1 LLLDARKANSLLFCD
16 GFQILR
22 PRWPTLYAARK
33 RRLDPT
39 IGLPPLTDSFF
50 GWIPRLYKVTEEQI
64 LASAGLDAFVVR
76 EFGAVQCVGDKTR
89 D

>member
-1 LLLDARKANSLLFCD
+1 
-16 GFQILR
+16 LR

-33 RRLDPT
+33 RRLDPN

-50 GWIPRLYKVTEEQI
+50 GWIPRLYKVSEQQI

-76 EFGAVQCVGDKTR
+76 IANGSRVEFIGQPRLTCGDNSF
-89 D
+89 